1 MKRIAALI
9 VVVLLGV
16 AGWATYQGVAQSPS
30 ASLARLMPQD
40 AVLFLEARDF
50 RAALSDWNTSPQK
63 QLWLNTDNHEVFSRS
78 RLFLRLQQAQDEFA
92 AAAGLTPDMSFLGD
106 VAGEQSALAVYDI
119 GKLQLLYVTHLP
131 SARAMQSGIWQQRG
145 KFETREINGKQFYV
159 RTDPQSQRVAA
170 FAIADDYLILATRED
185 IVAGALS
192 LLANQKT
199 SALSQ
204 QGWFV
209 DAIQAAKEP
218 GELRLVVH
226 LAEVAKTPQFRTYWV
241 QQDITEMRQYE
252 SSVSDLF
259 RAAATYREERV
270 LLLKDRPES
279 SPDTV
284 DASSQVAELM
294 RLVPPET
301 GFYRA
306 SALPT
311 VDDSLA
317 LLEQKVLA
325 PRLGPTP
332 DSRFAPNAP
341 SVGQPTGG
349 KTNLDVRI
357 DVPPS
362 TSATPSSGDGAL
374 KELVKQANVRAALQL
389 HGSQADADGIF
400 VRLHSTIV
408 LRAAADW
415 DEASV
420 QQAIQRMIAPGLTAS
435 TLGVQWKKAGVAQA
449 YSELDG
455 LARIA
460 LAVRGKYLLVSND
473 PATLAAVLTRFS
485 QPVSAEAAIYY
496 AGFDHARERQNF
508 YRLTSVI
515 DQPSRTGA
523 ANNEPREPQFFSQNV
538 AGLSQTLAAVK
549 SQSIIAKRKG
559 GVESQTVLY
568 EWAR

>member
-199 SALSQ
+199 RALSQ

-362 TSATPSSGDGAL
+362 TSATPSSGDSAL

>member
-1 MKRIAALI
+1 MKRIAAFI

-50 RAALSDWNTSPQK
+50 RAVLSDWNSSPQK

-92 AAAGLTPDMSFLGD
+92 AAAGLTPDMSFLSD
-106 VAGEQSALAVYDI
+106 VAGEQSALALYDI
-119 GKLQLLYVTHLP
+119 GKLQFLYVTHLP

-145 KFETREINGKQFYV
+145 KFETREINGRQFYV

-185 IVAGALS
+185 LVAGALS

-209 DAIQAAKEP
+209 DVIQAAKEP

-241 QQDITEMRQYE
+241 QQNITEMRQYE

-259 RAAATYREERV
+259 RSAATYREERV
-270 LLLKDRPES
+270 LLVKDRPDG
-279 SPDTV
+279 SPDTA

-294 RLVPPET
+294 RLIPPET
-301 GFYRA
+301 GFYSA

-311 VDDSLA
+311 VDDTLA

-332 DSRFAPNAP
+332 DSRSAPDAP
-341 SVGQPTGG
+341 SVGQPTGVE
-349 KTNLDVRI
+349 TNLDVRI

-362 TSATPSSGDGAL
+362 TGATPSSGDGAL
-374 KELVKQANVRAALQL
+374 KALVKQANVRAALQL
-389 HGSQADADGIF
+389 HGSQAEADGIF

-408 LRAAADW
+408 LRADADW

-420 QQAIQRMIAPGLTAS
+420 QQAIQRMIAPGITAS
-435 TLGVQWKKAGVAQA
+435 TLGVQWKKAGVGQA

-473 PATLAAVLTRFS
+473 PATLAAVLARFS
-485 QPVSAEAAIYY
+485 QPVSAESAIYY

-523 ANNEPREPQFFSQNV
+523 ANNESREPQFFSQNV
-538 AGLSQTLAAVK
+538 TSLSQTLAAVK
-549 SQSIIAKRKG
+549 SQSIVAKRKG

>member
-1 MKRIAALI
+1 MKRIAAFI

-50 RAALSDWNTSPQK
+50 RAALSDWNSSPQK

-106 VAGEQSALAVYDI
+106 VAGEQSALALYDI
-119 GKLQLLYVTHLP
+119 GKLQFLYVTHLP

-185 IVAGALS
+185 LVAGALS

-209 DAIQAAKEP
+209 DVIQAAKEP

-241 QQDITEMRQYE
+241 QQNITEMRQYE

-259 RAAATYREERV
+259 RSAATYREERV
-270 LLLKDRPES
+270 LLVKDRPDG
-279 SPDTV
+279 SPDTA
-284 DASSQVAELM
+284 DASSQVSELM
-294 RLVPPET
+294 RLIPPET

-311 VDDSLA
+311 VDDTLA

-332 DSRFAPNAP
+332 DSRSAPDAP

-349 KTNLDVRI
+349 ETNLDVRI

-362 TSATPSSGDGAL
+362 TGATPSSGDGAL
-374 KELVKQANVRAALQL
+374 KALVKQANVRAALQL
-389 HGSQADADGIF
+389 HGSQAEADGIF

-408 LRAAADW
+408 LRADADW

-435 TLGVQWKKAGVAQA
+435 TLGVQWKKAGVGQA

-473 PATLAAVLTRFS
+473 PATLAAVLARFS
-485 QPVSAEAAIYY
+485 QPVSAESAIYY

-515 DQPSRTGA
+515 DQPSRTSA
-523 ANNEPREPQFFSQNV
+523 ANNESREPQFFSQNV
-538 AGLSQTLAAVK
+538 TSLSQTLAAVK
-549 SQSIIAKRKG
+549 SQSIVAKRKG